1 MQQLNFE
8 PPKPILTM
16 TISDVA
22 KLFKVSINTIKR
34 MTEDGIFTALQT
46 KKNSRIRFSAE
57 DVTGV
62 YNKYI
67 KGEKLC

>member
-16 TISDVA
+16 SISDVA
-22 KLFKVSINTIKR
+22 KLFKVSINTIKK
-34 MTEDGIFTALQT
+34 MSEDGIFTALQT
-46 KKNSRIRFSAE
+46 RKNSRIRFSAE
-57 DVTGV
+57 DVTAT